1 MNGHAMYA
9 EVQAYGNDN
18 IVARHAALVKR
29 IAFHLLNRLP
39 DSVQVDDLIQA
50 GMLGLLEAAS
60 NFKAD
65 QGASFET
72 FAGIRIRGAM
82 LDEIRKLDWTPR
94 SVHRKFRA
102 VTEAIKKLETEKG
115 ADPADV
121 DIAQEMGIS
130 LAEYHHIL
138 MDSNAARLF
147 SMDALEEK
155 GEATLP
161 NSNEQTPFEALSE
174 VEYQQQLAD
183 GIATL
188 PKKEQLVMSLYYDD
202 ELNFREIGQ
211 VLEVSESRIC
221 QIHAQA
227 IMRIRTKMSPEFVTS
242 SVS

>member
-9 EVQAYGNDN
+9 EVQAYGGDN
-18 IVARHAALVKR
+18 IVSRHAALVKR
-29 IAFHLLNRLP
+29 IAFHLINRLP

-94 SVHRKFRA
+94 SVHRKYRA
-102 VTEAIKKLETEKG
+102 VSEAIKKVESRKG
-115 ADPADV
+115 TDASDSE
-121 DIAQEMGIS
+121 IASEMGVS
-130 LAEYHHIL
+130 LSEYHQIL
-138 MDSNAARLF
+138 MDSSSARLF
-147 SMDALEEK
+147 SVDALEEK
-155 GEATLP
+155 GEASLP

-174 VEYQQQLAD
+174 EEYQQQLANI
-183 GIATL
+183 IAAL
-188 PKKEQLVMSLYYDD
+188 PQKEQLVMSLYYDE

-211 VLEVSESRIC
+211 VLEVSESRVC
-221 QIHAQA
+221 QIHASA
-227 IMRIRTKMSPEFVTS
+227 VVRIRTKMGDWKKHS
-242 SVS
+242 

>member
-9 EVQAYGNDN
+9 EVQGYGGDN

-50 GMLGLLEAAS
+50 GMLGLLEAAN

-102 VTEAIKKLETEKG
+102 VSEAIRNLEKTHNSEPG
-115 ADPADV
+115 DRE
-121 DIAQEMGIS
+121 IAAEMGIS
-130 LAEYHHIL
+130 LDEYHQIL
-138 MDSNAARLF
+138 MDSSSARLF
-147 SMDALEEK
+147 SVELLEEHND
-155 GEATLP
+155 AVLP
-161 NSNEQTPFEALSE
+161 DTREKNPFEALSDK
-174 VEYQQQLAD
+174 EYQTYLAEC
-183 GIATL
+183 IAAL
-188 PKKEQLVMSLYYDD
+188 PQKEQLVMSLYYDD

-211 VLEVSESRIC
+211 VLEVSESRVC

-227 IMRIRTKMSPEFVTS
+227 VMRIRTKMSDWKA
-242 SVS
+242 

>member
-9 EVQAYGNDN
+9 EVQAYGGDN

-29 IAFHLLNRLP
+29 IAFHLINRLP

-60 NFKAD
+60 NFKSD

-102 VTEAIKKLETEKG
+102 VGEAIKKVELRNGGDASDSE
-115 ADPADV
+115 
-121 DIAQEMGIS
+121 IAKEMGVS
-130 LAEYHHIL
+130 LTEYHQIL
-138 MDSNAARLF
+138 MDSNSARLF
-147 SMDALEEK
+147 SVDALEEK
-155 GEATLP
+155 GEASLP
-161 NSNEQTPFEALSE
+161 NSNEQTPFEALSDE
-174 VEYQQQLAD
+174 EYQQQLAASI
-183 GIATL
+183 GAL
-188 PKKEQLVMSLYYDD
+188 PQKEQLVMSLYYEE
-202 ELNFREIGQ
+202 ELNFREIGE
-211 VLEVSESRIC
+211 VLEVSESRVC

-227 IMRIRTKMSPEFVTS
+227 VMRIRTKMSDWRKQS
-242 SVS
+242 